1 MNAPASLIA
10 TPPAATPPAAT
21 APLPA
26 RPARP
31 ALDPHVI
38 ARVTPVSQRRA
49 RSLPLPDA
57 LSPLFPGGVLRR
69 GTAVAVTSAP
79 GATGATTLALSLL
92 SAVSTA
98 GSWCA
103 LVGLDAPGLA
113 AATMLGLRLERTV
126 LVPRPGARWAEVA
139 ATVAD
144 AADVVLL
151 QPPRTL
157 KPAMAR
163 RLDDRIRRQG
173 AVLVVLARNGGLG
186 PAWPGRA
193 DLRLTITKATWE
205 GAGDE
210 GPLRARCA
218 EIVSEGRGE
227 AGRARHHLLWLPGP
241 AGRPGLLPAVA
252 PAMAA
257 AGGGV

>member
-1 MNAPASLIA
+1 MSAPASPIA
-10 TPPAATPPAAT
+10 TAPAAT
-21 APLPA
+21 APLPP
-26 RPARP
+26 RPQRP
-31 ALDPHVI
+31 ALDPHAI
-38 ARVTPVSQRRA
+38 ARVTPVSA
-49 RSLPLPDA
+49 CGTRSLPLPDA

-69 GTAVAVTSAP
+69 GTAVAVTSSP

-92 SAVSTA
+92 SAVSA
-98 GSWCA
+98 GGSWCA

-126 LVPRPGARWAEVA
+126 LVPQPGARWAEVA

-144 AADVVLL
+144 TADAVLL

-173 AVLVVLARNGGLG
+173 TVLVVLARSGGSG
-186 PAWPGRA
+186 PTWPGRA
-193 DLRLTITKATWE
+193 DLRLTITRATWE

-210 GPLRARCA
+210 GPLRARSV
-218 EIVSEGRGE
+218 EIVSEGRGA
-227 AGRARHHLLWLPGP
+227 AGRARHHLVWLPGP
-241 AGRPGLLPAVA
+241 SGRPDLLPAAAA
-252 PAMAA
+252 PMVA